1 MIRRARR
8 IALAFYA
15 IVMIASA
22 DGLHATAG
30 RVQESPPRDPLRA
43 RIEARYEIIPLRDAI
58 GLRPKI
64 RGARIRMIEVS
75 DEGISI
81 DGATVSGRE
90 LRDRV
95 GSDADSIIQLSYLDP
110 ARRREFLGLANG
122 AVPPAPPPPP
132 AAPAVPGVQEP
143 RPPTVP
149 EADRSRPRRQHVGDR
164 VRVMGSVTVPRDE
177 SVDGQVVAVF
187 GSVRIDGSV
196 SDQVVAVLGSV
207 DLGPEASV
215 DGDVVAVGGR
225 VNRAEGASI
234 RGRVTEVNLPR
245 EAVVGGLPW
254 RRGPFTLGAF
264 SGTSRLFGT
273 LFRLFVLGLL
283 GSIVVLMLR
292 QPIERISQRVRT
304 EPVKM
309 ALIGLLAQLLFL
321 PALILSVIILAL
333 SIIGI
338 PLLVFV
344 PFLVVAVLFVLL
356 GGFTGAAYLLG
367 GWAAG
372 RAGIADDQPYARVWL
387 GVLLILT
394 PLLAAR
400 LFGLIGGPFH
410 LAAVMIA
417 SFAILLEYMV
427 WTTGFGAA
435 LTTTFESWRSRR
447 SIAPAT
453 PPL

>member
-1 MIRRARR
+1 MMRRARR
-8 IALAFYA
+8 ITLALAA
-15 IVMIASA
+15 IVMIASPDVVYA
-22 DGLHATAG
+22 AART
-30 RVQESPPRDPLRA
+30 VQESPPRDPLRA

-58 GLRPKI
+58 GLRPKD
-64 RGARIRMIEVS
+64 RAGRIRMIEVS
-75 DEGISI
+75 DEGISV
-81 DGATVSGRE
+81 DGAPVSGRE

-110 ARRREFLGLANG
+110 ARRREFLGLTDR
-122 AVPPAPPPPP
+122 AVPPPPVEAPRAPSVQEPGPPP
-132 AAPAVPGVQEP
+132 APD
-143 RPPTVP
+143 
-149 EADRSRPRRQHVGDR
+149 ADRSRPRRQHVGDR

-177 SVDGQVVAVF
+177 SVDGQVVAVL

-196 SDQVVAVLGSV
+196 TDQVVAVLGSV

-225 VNRAEGASI
+225 VNRAEGARI

-245 EAVVGGLPW
+245 EAVVGDGPW
-254 RRGPFTLGAF
+254 RRGPFTLWAL

-273 LFRLFVLGLL
+273 LFRVFVLGLL

-292 QPIERISQRVRT
+292 QPVERIGQRVRS

-321 PALILSVIILAL
+321 PALILSIVILAL

-372 RAGIADDQPYARVWL
+372 RAGVADDQPYARVWL
-387 GVLLILT
+387 GVVLILA

-410 LAAVMIA
+410 FAAVLIA
-417 SFAILLEYMV
+417 SFALLLEYMV

-447 SIAPAT
+447 SVAPPAAPPAT
-453 PPL
+453 